1 MTTTTRKRG
10 TPKAKSAPPL
20 WEIGEIL
27 GRLEPEYGPPKPP
40 RGYDPVS
47 ELVYTIL
54 SQHTSD
60 TNSIRAYESLT
71 AAFSSWE
78 AVAAA
83 DVEAVADAIRGG
95 GLARV
100 KAPRIQTILREVKSR
115 AGKYDLSF
123 LAAMPL
129 EEAKAWLRELPGV
142 GPKTA
147 GCVLM
152 FALDMPA
159 LPVDTHVYRV
169 AKRLGLFGE
178 KVNADQSHDALE
190 AQIEPRRPD
199 ALPHAHDSAR
209 AGDLQG
215 DAPPLRGV
223 RVGGA
228 VPGERAEAAGEEA
241 ETRKWISGC
250 GSASSTSRG
259 TRASSWR
266 ASCAATPPS
275 NWRR

>member
-10 TPKAKSAPPL
+10 TPKAKSAPTL

-71 AAFSSWE
+71 AAFPSWE

-83 DVEAVADAIRGG
+83 DAEAVADAIRGG

-115 AGKYDLSF
+115 AGKYDLCV
-123 LAAMPL
+123 
-129 EEAKAWLRELPGV
+129 PG
-142 GPKTA
+142 
-147 GCVLM
+147 
-152 FALDMPA
+152 
-159 LPVDTHVYRV
+159 
-169 AKRLGLFGE
+169 
-178 KVNADQSHDALE
+178 
-190 AQIEPRRPD
+190 
-199 ALPHAHDSAR
+199 
-209 AGDLQG
+209 
-215 DAPPLRGV
+215 
-223 RVGGA
+223 GGA
-228 VPGERAEAAGEEA
+228 VGGGEGVAPRVARRRPQDGRLRPDVRA
-241 ETRKWISGC
+241 
-250 GSASSTSRG
+250 
-259 TRASSWR
+259 
-266 ASCAATPPS
+266 
-275 NWRR
+275 